1 MSVKN
6 ITQNVAQVIDSKI
19 PTRFDDIQ
27 KEIQQAKIE
36 EYFKQFIPQNSDKT
50 YSLGNVLSEELGK
63 KLDKIG

>member
-6 ITQNVAQVIDSKI
+6 VAQNFIQVVDSKI

-36 EYFKQFIPQNSDKT
+36 EYFKQFIPQNNNKT
-50 YSLGNVLSEELGK
+50 YSLCSVIGEELGK